1 MRVGGTVWTSVCS
14 EPREKVVVGM
24 KLGATGLELVAQ
36 THEHTNQMPHLA
48 LAALAQG
55 LGEKIGLKF

>member
-1 MRVGGTVWTSVCS
+1 
-14 EPREKVVVGM
+14 M